1 MKQLIQKMKTDTKS
15 PPRPDSIHILLSW
28 IGGTIGISIIALLS
42 KTLDYPL
49 IMAPFGASCVL
60 LFGAPESPFSQ
71 PRNLIGGHLISSFV
85 GLLILSFFGNDWYL
99 LGIAVATSIALMQ
112 LTKTTHPPAG
122 ADPIVILMGN
132 ADWKFLLTPALS
144 GSLILLVLAL
154 VFNNL
159 IKNRQY
165 PKFWR

>member
-1 MKQLIQKMKTDTKS
+1 MKRILKKMKTEAVS
-15 PPRPDSIHILLSW
+15 PPRPAYRQILWSW
-28 IGGTIGISIIALLS
+28 IGGTLGISLIALLS
-42 KTLDYPL
+42 KTFDSPL

-60 LFGAPESPFSQ
+60 LFGVPESPLSQ
-71 PRNLIGGHLISSFV
+71 PRNLIGGHLIASTI
-85 GLLILSFFGNDWYL
+85 GLLFLNSFGNDWYI
-99 LGIAVATSIALMQ
+99 LGLAVATSIAIMQ

-132 ADWKFLLTPALS
+132 ETWSFVLTPALS
-144 GSLILLVLAL
+144 GSLILLILAL

-159 IKNRQY
+159 NKDRQY